1 MLSKAIMVE
10 AGSGELELKERQI
23 AKVKGRNLLVE
34 IHASSMNP
42 HDWKFYGQF
51 KKIYQRTSLLPE
63 MLLGHDLSGVV
74 LEVGEKVKHFKVGD
88 EVFAM
93 SAKTGA
99 FGEHLIVDER
109 MLAHKPKNLNH
120 QEAASVPMAAL
131 TAWQAFLITK
141 LKPKDK
147 VLIIGGS
154 GGVGIF
160 AIQIAKALGAEVSAV
175 CSTVNVDLVKSLGAG
190 HVVDYKNADFH
201 DLDVAFDIVFDVVG
215 GESKETC
222 KDIIKINGNFISTS
236 TSGRK
241 IAQVFTSRIHKFLI
255 EDTVTATTFLAMP
268 IGRHLQAISG
278 KIEGGEIVTLLDK
291 VFPLSETKEAMEYSK
306 LGRTKGKI
314 VIQVKGD

>member
-1 MLSKAIMVE
+1 MQSRAITVNT
-10 AGSGELELKERQI
+10 GDGELVLKERNI
-23 AKVKGRNLLVE
+23 SKVSGHGLLIE

-51 KKIYQRTSLLPE
+51 KKLYQRTSFFPE

-74 LEVGEKVKHFKVGD
+74 IAVGEKVKHFKVGD

-99 FGEHLIVDER
+99 FGEHLIINER
-109 MLAHKPKNLNH
+109 MAAHKPKNMNH

-147 VLIIGGS
+147 VLVIGGS

-160 AIQIAKALGAEVSAV
+160 AIQIAKALGADVTTV
-175 CSTVNVDLVKSLGAG
+175 CSTANIELVKKLGAE
-190 HVVDYKNADFH
+190 HVVDYKEADFH
-201 DLDVAFDIVFDVVG
+201 DLDVQFDIVFDVIG
-215 GESKETC
+215 GESRESC
-222 KDIIKINGNFISTS
+222 KDIIKADGHFISTS
-236 TSGRK
+236 TSGK
-241 IAQVFTSRIHKFLI
+241 KMLEVFTSRVHKLFN
-255 EDTVTATTFLAMP
+255 DTTVTATTFLAMP
-268 IGRHLQAISG
+268 VGRHLQEISRM
-278 KIEGGEIVTLLDK
+278 IDSGEIITLVDK
-291 VFPLSETKEAMEYSK
+291 VFPLAETQQAMEYSK

-314 VIQVKGD
+314 VIGVKY